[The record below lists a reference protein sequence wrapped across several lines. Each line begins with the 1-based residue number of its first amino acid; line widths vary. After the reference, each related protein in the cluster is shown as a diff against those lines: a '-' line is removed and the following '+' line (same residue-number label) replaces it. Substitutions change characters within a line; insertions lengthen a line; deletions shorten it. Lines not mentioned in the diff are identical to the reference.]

1 MSRSFRKER
10 IMLVVIPPIALVLL
24 LAIGIHLYTTEKER
38 NKPQELLTA
47 DKVFPTEAD
56 AEPTRQQRILK
67 LRELLQEAQGAGVL
81 GEVDKQRAILQ
92 EMVKDPLS
100 PQRAVLMLAQLEW
113 DAGHADE
120 ALNILQTAQA
130 ERPNAAF
137 AFGSGFFYMQ
147 QGRIQDAMAAFTE
160 ATELNP
166 GRPVFEN
173 ARLLAMLSGGQE
185 QAVADAL
192 ATRRQFNLEALRD
205 TWVMADAALR
215 AREGQWVLAAEALRQ
230 ARRMLNPESFSI
242 LLQFPA
248 LTEFK
253 ERPELVPY
261 YEGELEN
268 FSFRHEDDKP
278 SVWE

>member
-24 LAIGIHLYTTEKER
+24 IAIGIFLYTTEKER
-38 NKPQELLTA
+38 NQPQELLTA
-47 DKVFPTEAD
+47 DKVFPTEVA
-56 AEPTRQQRILK
+56 AEPTQQERVLK
-67 LRELLQEAQGAGVL
+67 LRELLREAEGAGVL

-137 AFGSGFFYMQ
+137 AFGSGVFYMH
-147 QGRIQDAMAAFTE
+147 QGRIQDAIAAFAK

-230 ARRMLNPESFSI
+230 ARRMLHPESFNI

-248 LTEFK
+248 LKELK
-253 ERPELVPY
+253 ERPELVLN

-268 FSFRHEDDKP
+268 FSFRPEDDKP